1 MIDEEKNEVTVE
13 ALKQVIAEHADIEIL
28 VAGQQH
34 LFREVNTQG
43 NNQRLLLRKVLA
55 PTLLAIVILGV
66 IFGIYSQGT
75 IPLSG
80 DFSITTMTLA
90 VAGGMGGLLFAI
102 ALVVNKRRQAPNLQQ
117 LVWRHIPTIIFSFW
131 LILLIGLAAFLW
143 LIGLSFEGA
152 SFDKVT
158 ATVIAALFA
167 GFVNYVMLLAVDSIN
182 DEMLTNLLILVSVGG
197 IVASMV
203 TNSQRNWWQKNFSYL
218 GTESAYNSWQFNVTL
233 MVSALLLVALID
245 YLFVDLVKASPQKV
259 QLWIL
264 RIMLTMTAI
273 SLGAVGFFPNNGQGR
288 LHELHNLAAN
298 WLVYWIILL
307 ILGIRWL
314 LPRVTREF
322 LTVSY
327 GIAGTL
333 LVANFLFQTI
343 GYLSLT
349 AFEIIAFFL
358 AFSWILLLVQNIRKL
373 HRRPRIVIE
382 IAAQTPDASS
392 KEV

>member
-1 MIDEEKNEVTVE
+1 
-13 ALKQVIAEHADIEIL
+13 
-28 VAGQQH
+28 
-34 LFREVNTQG
+34 
-43 NNQRLLLRKVLA
+43 
-55 PTLLAIVILGV
+55 
-66 IFGIYSQGT
+66 
-75 IPLSG
+75 
-80 DFSITTMTLA
+80 
-90 VAGGMGGLLFAI
+90 
-102 ALVVNKRRQAPNLQQ
+102 
-117 LVWRHIPTIIFSFW
+117 
-131 LILLIGLAAFLW
+131 
-143 LIGLSFEGA
+143 
-152 SFDKVT
+152 
-158 ATVIAALFA
+158 
-167 GFVNYVMLLAVDSIN
+167 
-182 DEMLTNLLILVSVGG
+182 
-197 IVASMV
+197 
-203 TNSQRNWWQKNFSYL
+203 
-218 GTESAYNSWQFNVTL
+218 
-233 MVSALLLVALID
+233 
-245 YLFVDLVKASPQKV
+245 
-259 QLWIL
+259 
-264 RIMLTMTAI
+264 MLTMTAI